1 MKRITNILMYIIIA
15 ISAVMTIY
23 FFLDPHE
30 PRAGSLLIWAY
41 VLLGMGIVSLLV
53 IPLLNIGANPST
65 LKKGGINIAFMVV
78 LFGIA
83 YVISSGA
90 QTATTKEWLIPPS
103 EMTMRIS
110 DAGLYATYI
119 LLVVA
124 VVAIL
129 FSSVYAGYKKR

>member
-1 MKRITNILMYIIIA
+1 MKKITNLLIYVIMA
-15 ISAVMTIY
+15 ISAIMVVY

-53 IPLLNIGANPST
+53 IPLLNIGTNPSA
-65 LKKGGINIAFMVV
+65 LKKGGISVAFIVV
-78 LFGIA
+78 LFGIS

-90 QTATTKEWLIPPS
+90 QTVTTKEWLIPPP
-103 EMTMRIS
+103 EMTMRIT

-119 LLVVA
+119 LLVIA
-124 VVAIL
+124 VIAIF
-129 FSSVYAGYKKR
+129 FSSVYSGYKKR